1 MLSQSAGVFDVCFGE
16 QTRVLVLP
24 WREPSW
30 LSFEVIDPLNLR
42 LDYEIKPQ
50 LMDISTETLVS

>member
-1 MLSQSAGVFDVCFGE
+1 MFWCFHGE
-16 QTRVLVLP
+16 NLGT
-24 WREPSW
+24 W